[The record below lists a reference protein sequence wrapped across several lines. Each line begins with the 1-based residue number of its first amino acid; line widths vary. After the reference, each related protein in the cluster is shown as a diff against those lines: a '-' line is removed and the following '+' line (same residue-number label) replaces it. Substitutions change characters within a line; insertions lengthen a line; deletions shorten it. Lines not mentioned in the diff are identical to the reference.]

1 VQMTIDIASV
11 TLITGL
17 VIARRSEQRRPVLR
31 LEQAPCKPVA
41 LRTSVRPSPEHRRPA
56 ILGDLGYRTTRN
68 AAPSPR
74 LTRAPLR

>member
-1 VQMTIDIASV
+1 MTIDIVIV

-17 VIARRSEQRRPVLR
+17 VIARRSERRRPVWL
-31 LEQAPCKPVA
+31 LGQARCKPVA
-41 LRTSVRPSPEHRRPA
+41 LRTSVRPSPEYRRPA